1 MVVLVE
7 VVILGSLGKF
17 GCKVFK
23 QLYLPSLW
31 KMIKENHLS
40 YCTGPLGIGFL
51 KLPAGKGFAKM
62 VTVWFKELLGRTKAQ
77 GIGGVQFIV
86 LSGLL
91 QVLTREPHTHTC
103 RSVFSDRPLSRRL

>member
-62 VTVWFKELLGRTKAQ
+62 VTVWFKELLGRNVGEDKS
-77 GIGGVQFIV
+77 
-86 LSGLL
+86 SGDWWD
-91 QVLTREPHTHTC
+91 
-103 RSVFSDRPLSRRL
+103 SVHCPQWSPSGANP

>member
-1 MVVLVE
+1 MVVLGD

-40 YCTGPLGIGFL
+40 YCTGPLGIGSL

-62 VTVWFKELLGRTKAQ
+62 VTVWFKELLNGNVGEDKS
-77 GIGGVQFIV
+77 
-86 LSGLL
+86 SGDWW
-91 QVLTREPHTHTC
+91 C
-103 RSVFSDRPLSRRL
+103 SVHCPQ